1 MKKKR
6 IIKTIKIL
14 LLIIVLL
21 AGVKGILVYRD
32 YKAEEER
39 MAQKPYFTKYKLNE
53 EEMNILNSQFHVET
67 TPDWWENWNEEDR
80 PDYSYYKIEA
90 TEDTKIVVAVL
101 NYWLF
106 DDKLEMDQEAWKKA
120 EEYGFT
126 TDNRITTDWVI
137 EHPGEAVEIMTAMG
151 DGGDIF
157 RYLEDIYKVYDKI
170 TTENDVE

>member
-1 MKKKR
+1 MKKKH
-6 IIKTIKIL
+6 IITII

-80 PDYSYYKIEA
+80 PDYSYYTIEA
-90 TEDTKIVVAVL
+90 TEDTKVVVAVM
-101 NYWLF
+101 NYWMF
-106 DDKLEMDQEAWKKA
+106 EYRDIYDRGGWEKA
-120 EEYGFT
+120 EEYGIT
-126 TDNRITTDWVI
+126 EDNRLTTEWVM
-137 EHPGEAVEIMTAMG
+137 EHPREAVEIMTSMVNE
-151 DGGDIF
+151 GDIF

-170 TTENDVE
+170 ATENGAE

>member
-1 MKKKR
+1 MNKKR
-6 IIKTIKIL
+6 IIKTIKII

-21 AGVKGILVYRD
+21 AGVKGILVYCD

-67 TPDWWENWNEEDR
+67 IPDWWENWNEEDR
-80 PDYSYYKIEA
+80 PDYSYYTIEA
-90 TEDTKIVVAVL
+90 TEDTKIVVTVM

-106 DDKLEMDQEAWKKA
+106 DDLSEVDKDAWEKA
-120 EEYGFT
+120 TEYGFT
-126 TDNRITTDWVI
+126 TDNRITVDWVM
-137 EHPGEAVEIMTAMG
+137 EHPREAVEIMTTMG

-157 RYLEDIYKVYDKI
+157 RYLEDIYKIYDKGI
-170 TTENDVE
+170 TESNE